1 MALAPHRLPRSS
13 QLRVAGQ
20 TGLRALL
27 DEAELL
33 GSAAPSPATAGG
45 SITLGGTDNGQ
56 ARAPAVTA
64 GVVLAGG
71 TATAQARATTAG
83 SITLGGSA
91 TGAATGTGVQYVS
104 GSSTSSGASA
114 VTSMAIAGPGGAS
127 TFAIFY
133 ASRASGTATGTMTG
147 VTDTSGN
154 TWVRATRGG
163 VSGASNTR
171 IEIWYC
177 ENYTPATTITGAG
190 PSFIS
195 AWGVAGF
202 SGLVNASSLDV
213 ATADYAS
220 GSAATTITA
229 PSITTSQSDLIF
241 AADSHTT
248 DATGALQS
256 PFIQLSTY
264 SLNGGG
270 GGQAGYLIAPT
281 AGTYTATWTQST
293 ASSAGV
299 AVVGFKAA
307 TVTGTPATAAGAI
320 TLGGTVTA
328 RAPVT
333 ALGSVALGGTPVAR
347 GAASAVTG
355 SITLGGTAVPLDS
368 PGSILNIGPGAANH
382 FDVQVAPTGAGS
394 IATHTQAEIAAG
406 YTEDPY
412 FKSVSTPQGPAVEFY
427 ARLDAPTTSGSL
439 YSRSELREV
448 TTDGSNMGFDINV
461 GTHDY
466 HGFSRV
472 IHSPPT
478 KPDIVMAQIHNGNAD
493 RVALRTQIV
502 SGTTRLRLRV
512 NGSSVNGDI
521 TNPYVNGTWVEWR
534 FLIQDGALTVW
545 VNDMVTPFYTAAA
558 GVFTPV
564 TPLESWYGKA
574 GCYNQ
579 SQAGVDDVGTEYGQT
594 QLRGLT
600 VSHTAPATGA
610 GVVSGSITLG
620 GTAAAQA
627 RITAAGSISL
637 GGAVTP
643 AAPAVATGS
652 LTLAGAVAAQAPV
665 AAVGGISLGG
675 AAPAQAGAIAAGAI
689 SLGGAPTSQ
698 ARATAAGSI
707 TLGGA
712 ATSGVPSSTAAGS
725 ITLAGSA
732 QAQARATAAG
742 VITLSGA
749 ETPSAVAGALL
760 GTITLGGAES
770 ASAVISGAGNVTLGG
785 AVTGAGGFAS
795 LGSIAL
801 AGAVVA
807 RGAASPLVGVVIL
820 TGTTTG
826 RGAVTAPGGLIV
838 IGGAVTAQV
847 PATVAGAIFLNGLA
861 TVYAVGWT
869 GGAPL
874 TGTVLSPRYSGI
886 ILSKRLSGTV
896 FTPKLTGAVRSPK
909 LTGTIDYL
917 EQDER

>member
-1 MALAPHRLPRSS
+1 
-13 QLRVAGQ
+13 
-20 TGLRALL
+20 
-27 DEAELL
+27 
-33 GSAAPSPATAGG
+33 
-45 SITLGGTDNGQ
+45 
-56 ARAPAVTA
+56 
-64 GVVLAGG
+64 
-71 TATAQARATTAG
+71 
-83 SITLGGSA
+83 
-91 TGAATGTGVQYVS
+91 
-104 GSSTSSGASA
+104 
-114 VTSMAIAGPGGAS
+114 
-127 TFAIFY
+127 
-133 ASRASGTATGTMTG
+133 
-147 VTDTSGN
+147 
-154 TWVRATRGG
+154 
-163 VSGASNTR
+163 
-171 IEIWYC
+171 
-177 ENYTPATTITGAG
+177 
-190 PSFIS
+190 
-195 AWGVAGF
+195 
-202 SGLVNASSLDV
+202 
-213 ATADYAS
+213 
-220 GSAATTITA
+220 
-229 PSITTSQSDLIF
+229 
-241 AADSHTT
+241 
-248 DATGALQS
+248 
-256 PFIQLSTY
+256 
-264 SLNGGG
+264 
-270 GGQAGYLIAPT
+270 
-281 AGTYTATWTQST
+281 
-293 ASSAGV
+293 
-299 AVVGFKAA
+299 
-307 TVTGTPATAAGAI
+307 
-320 TLGGTVTA
+320 
-328 RAPVT
+328 
-333 ALGSVALGGTPVAR
+333 
-347 GAASAVTG
+347 
-355 SITLGGTAVPLDS
+355 LGGTAVPLDS

-406 YTEDPY
+406 YMEDPY

-448 TTDGSNMGFDINV
+448 TADGSNMGFDINV

>member
-1 MALAPHRLPRSS
+1 
-13 QLRVAGQ
+13 
-20 TGLRALL
+20 
-27 DEAELL
+27 
-33 GSAAPSPATAGG
+33 
-45 SITLGGTDNGQ
+45 
-56 ARAPAVTA
+56 
-64 GVVLAGG
+64 
-71 TATAQARATTAG
+71 
-83 SITLGGSA
+83 
-91 TGAATGTGVQYVS
+91 
-104 GSSTSSGASA
+104 
-114 VTSMAIAGPGGAS
+114 MAIAGPGGAS